1 MTRGKIHVLS
11 RTGTLCCHL
20 SCALVCI
27 LFVGKGAEGY
37 FQIKVKLQKSCNWL
51 LVPKDAPV
59 NGKVLDTKGLH
70 IK

>member
-1 MTRGKIHVLS
+1 M
-11 RTGTLCCHL
+11 
-20 SCALVCI
+20 
-27 LFVGKGAEGY
+27 FVGKGAEGY